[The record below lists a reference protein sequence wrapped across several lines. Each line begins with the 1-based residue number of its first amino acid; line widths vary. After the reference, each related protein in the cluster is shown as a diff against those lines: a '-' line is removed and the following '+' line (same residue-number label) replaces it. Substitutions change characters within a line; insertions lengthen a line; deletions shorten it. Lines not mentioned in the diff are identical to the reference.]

1 MKILATCLLNIIQFR
16 LFSHLYFH
24 PRARAPTAAHST
36 CNVHE
41 YYTSRGEYHGWPNN
55 HCLHCLFCMEEPMA
69 TQLAQDQAR
78 QSMSAGQG
86 YLAATPIL
94 YIDGY
99 FYCMYYQR
107 V

>member
-1 MKILATCLLNIIQFR
+1 
-16 LFSHLYFH
+16 
-24 PRARAPTAAHST
+24 
-36 CNVHE
+36 
-41 YYTSRGEYHGWPNN
+41 
-55 HCLHCLFCMEEPMA
+55 MA

-86 YLAATPIL
+86 YLAAPPIL